1 MKICACCFNDE
12 ELKQFI
18 ISSSK
23 ERIDCPYCNS
33 NSESID
39 ISELLDFFSDFFS
52 VFSNDDEGI
61 TLSELIQQDWNLFSD
76 DINVQEVLV
85 EILQQLKIN
94 LKTTDR
100 VSYPQE
106 ITECIE
112 HWDTLKKDLKWS
124 RRFLANAERLIELKW
139 DTLFGIY
146 STIDS
151 SNKLYRARIHTDGRK
166 KPIGK
171 DELSCPS
178 KEKSKGGRANP
189 QGIPYLYLCNDIN
202 TTFYETRVSYL
213 DIVSVGIFQ
222 LKEKEELKIVDF
234 TQWQSPFNAFS
245 DDSVNMI
252 DFVKG
257 KLLRQRISKDLSKPM
272 RRFDSE
278 MEYLPTQFICEFVRY
293 IIGATGIQFNSSL
306 HKDGINIVLFE
317 PENVQCVE
325 EQLYQI
331 NEIEIKSELILS
343 ASEDVS
349 FGA

>member
-1 MKICACCFNDE
+1 MKICACCFNDV

-18 ISSSK
+18 ISSAK
-23 ERIDCPYCNS
+23 EKADCQYCGS

-39 ISELLDFFSDFFS
+39 ISELLDFFFDFFS
-52 VFSNDDEGI
+52 VFSKDDKGI
-61 TLSELIQQDWNLFSD
+61 TLSELILQDWNLFSD
-76 DINVQEVLV
+76 DTNVQEILA
-85 EILQQLKIN
+85 EISQQLKIDLN
-94 LKTTDR
+94 VTDK
-100 VSYPQE
+100 VSYVQE

-112 HWDTLKKDLKWS
+112 YWETLKEDLKWN
-124 RRFLANAERLIELKW
+124 RRFLANADRLTELKW

-151 SNKLYRARIHTDGRK
+151 NNKFYRARIHFDGCK
-166 KPIGK
+166 EPLGK
-171 DELSCPS
+171 DSLGCPP
-178 KEKSKGGRANP
+178 KDKSIAGRANP

-202 TTFYETRVSYL
+202 TTLYETRVSYL
-213 DIVSVGIFQ
+213 DIVSVGTFQ

-293 IIGATGIQFNSSL
+293 IVGATGIQFNSSL
-306 HKDGINIVLFE
+306 HEDGINIVLFE
-317 PENVQCVE
+317 PEKVQCIE

-331 NEIEIKSELILS
+331 NEIKIKSEQI
-343 ASEDVS
+343 D
-349 FGA
+349 